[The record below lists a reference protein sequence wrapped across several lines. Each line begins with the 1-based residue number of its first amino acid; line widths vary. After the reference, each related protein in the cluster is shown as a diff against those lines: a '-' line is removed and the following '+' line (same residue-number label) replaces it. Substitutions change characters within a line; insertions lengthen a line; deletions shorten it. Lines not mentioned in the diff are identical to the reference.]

1 MLVGLFNRYLW
12 VWPNDANRHFG
23 DRAMTSRA
31 ATSKISRTNAKIVE
45 AVIRHAVGGSQ
56 KPAIIGPLEVT
67 EDGLVLHLTA
77 DLFGKPATKTSRK

>member
-1 MLVGLFNRYLW
+1 MQT
-12 VWPNDANRHFG
+12 DTFG

-31 ATSKISRTNAKIVE
+31 ATSKTSRTNAKIVE
-45 AVIRHAVGGSQ
+45 AVTRHAVGGSQ